1 MCSSRDPWSSS
12 RQGFPSTGRATA
24 LQASAAPR
32 GLLAEPSRKPMGT
45 SPRVLLGCFVV
56 QLAVGRLQNQGATE
70 SFVLIFEAV
79 DLGPRA

>member
-1 MCSSRDPWSSS
+1 
-12 RQGFPSTGRATA
+12 
-24 LQASAAPR
+24 
-32 GLLAEPSRKPMGT
+32 MGT